1 MELLPD
7 LALGWVNGWVPLVA
21 FYAVFGLLLLIFP
34 RSVVE
39 RLYDR
44 TGWTER
50 QKAVTA
56 FGKIFIFA
64 WLLLV
69 VFSPLRV
76 AKKEFYLGSV
86 LFVIG
91 TLGMVV
97 ALVNYRSAPLDRPIT
112 QGLYRFSRNPQV
124 LTIFIAFFGIS
135 ISIGSWLGVLLLF
148 LGGYISHVRVLAEEE
163 ACLQQYGESYRR
175 YMERVPRYFVFF

>member
-1 MELLPD
+1 MNFLPELT
-7 LALGWVNGWVPLVA
+7 LGWVNGWVPLLA
-21 FYAVFGLLLLIFP
+21 FYAVFGLLLMIFP
-34 RSVVE
+34 RGVVE

-50 QKAVTA
+50 QKAITA

-64 WLLLV
+64 WFLLV

-76 AKKEFYLGSV
+76 TTTEFYLGIV

-91 TLGMVV
+91 TLGMIV

-112 QGLYRFSRNPQV
+112 EGLYRISRNPQV

-135 ISIGSWLGVLLLF
+135 IAIGSWLGIILLI
-148 LGGYISHVRVLAEEE
+148 LGGYVSHVRVLAEEE
-163 ACLQQYGESYRR
+163 ACLQQYEDSYRR
-175 YMERVPRYFVFF
+175 YMERVPRYFLFF